1 MMRNKLILVV
11 VGLSLAWSCQKEA
24 PLPDVELPG
33 LSLFLQS
40 APPGIDQYLKEK
52 TTDEKLQQLL
62 VLKTD
67 AAQVSAARLGAAS
80 GCWLTAAAPEDLDR
94 IDRLWETRTSFPPLK
109 VTEPNRLPGYLFGVD
124 IMKVYTYEAAE
135 WIHSAGKE
143 ALLAF
148 ADGDELK
155 MMLMGLKR
163 FCKVEPFN
171 TKEARQRIAVELIE
185 ANKYED

>member
-1 MMRNKLILVV
+1 MRNKLIFLI

-40 APPGIDQYLKEK
+40 APSGIDQYLKEK
-52 TTDEKLQQLL
+52 TTEEKLQQLL

-94 IDRLWETRTSFPPLK
+94 LDRLWETRTSFPPFK
-109 VTEPNRLPGYLFGVD
+109 VTDPNRLPSYLFGSQQAFPSL
-124 IMKVYTYEAAE
+124 EAISSIGDDSLRIRLEEAY
-135 WIHSAGKE
+135 IHQAY
-143 ALLAF
+143 ALQLS
-148 ADGDELK
+148 
-155 MMLMGLKR
+155 
-163 FCKVEPFN
+163 
-171 TKEARQRIAVELIE
+171 
-185 ANKYED
+185 